1 MINLAPEAIDQI
13 KCPKSTHMSVSVEMA
28 DSDFG
33 ENEENKLGRMMAD
46 GDFDE
51 KWPNL
56 PKPSRSQAKYSGEP
70 SNDRCRLVCCLV
82 CVVVVVINLWVL
94 K

>member
-1 MINLAPEAIDQI
+1 MIASEAIDQI

-46 GDFDE
+46 GE
-51 KWPNL
+51 
-56 PKPSRSQAKYSGEP
+56 
-70 SNDRCRLVCCLV
+70 
-82 CVVVVVINLWVL
+82 
-94 K
+94 